1 MEKLLTFVV
10 PVYNTEKYVIRALS
24 SMISNKANVVVVDD
38 GSKDNSLSVIK
49 EFTKTKPNFT
59 VIHTENRGAMA
70 ARREGLKY
78 VETEYF
84 ALVDSD
90 DIINTD
96 AYIKLAKKL
105 KEVRYTVGVGRSS
118 VTLPNS
124 NIPFHS
130 KKWKKEELDFLINKK
145 DFSNTSCTFWSKIF
159 HSSCIPYFM
168 ADSKQLVYEDMEFVY
183 YALAKERFMFHTND
197 ILYQYCMRG
206 SLQGST
212 SSNGLS
218 MLSDKGLR
226 GILGASTSMQ
236 NKFQKDNLYLEY
248 HNELDAITIKLIY
261 QRIYSLLTN
270 PNIKNKK
277 EMATYILNI
286 LSSYLPNWQE
296 NKYFKE
302 GFKGSELNDY
312 LFYLLASNILKIL
325 RINIYTEPTKDYQTL
340 LDEYNEKL
348 VLKK

>member
-1 MEKLLTFVV
+1 MDKQLTFVV

-24 SMISNKANVVVVDD
+24 SMVNPDANVIVVDD
-38 GSKDNSLSVIK
+38 GSTDNSLAIIK
-49 EFTKTKPNFT
+49 EFTKNKPNFT

-70 ARREGLKY
+70 ARREGLKH

-90 DIINTD
+90 DIINADT
-96 AYIKLAKKL
+96 YVLLAKKL

-124 NIPFHS
+124 KIPFHS
-130 KKWKKEELDFLINKK
+130 KKWQKEELDFLIDKR

-159 HSSCIPYFM
+159 HSNTIPYFM
-168 ADSKQLVYEDMEFVY
+168 KDSKQIVYEDMEFVY
-183 YALAKERFMFHTND
+183 YALAKERFIFHTND

-206 SLQGST
+206 SLGGST

-226 GILGASTSMQ
+226 GIIEASTSMQ
-236 NKFQKDNLYLEY
+236 NKFKKDNLYQEY
-248 HNELDAITIKLIY
+248 HNELDAITIKLVY

-270 PNIKNKK
+270 PNIKNKR
-277 EMATYILNI
+277 EMTIHILKVLNSYI
-286 LSSYLPNWQE
+286 PNWQE

-312 LFYLLASNILKIL
+312 LFYIMVKNILKIL
-325 RINIYTEPTKDYQTL
+325 KVSIYSESTKDYQAIL
-340 LDEYNEKL
+340 NEYNEKL